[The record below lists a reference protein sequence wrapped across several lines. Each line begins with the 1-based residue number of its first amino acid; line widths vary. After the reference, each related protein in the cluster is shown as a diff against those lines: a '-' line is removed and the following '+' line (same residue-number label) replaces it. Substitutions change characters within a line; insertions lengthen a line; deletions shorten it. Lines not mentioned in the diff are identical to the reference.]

1 MKLTNFLIVATLLSG
16 SFACKKANTN
26 NAENTVVVT
35 DSTTTANISTNQA
48 SKSIDIKSFFEQQT
62 KKTFPSA
69 NIKENDN
76 FHLTFEQND
85 ATSKTKGDITQW
97 KSDKGDVFVVFSY
110 TISKGKA
117 DLSSKNL
124 KFYDAQG
131 NDLTTNALDWKKIDA
146 EFKKALVEVPKR
158 GFVDTQDFMVDMPMI
173 DSDRKVL
180 SLQLTNGKEIAKGE
194 NPSSVV
200 FIEFEWLASESKF
213 VEAAPMP
220 EGIN

>member
-1 MKLTNFLIVATLLSG
+1 MKLINLLIISIFLSG
-16 SFACKKANTN
+16 GFACKKASTN
-26 NAENTVVVT
+26 NAENSVVVT
-35 DSTTTANISTNQA
+35 DSTTTANTSTSQV
-48 SKSIDIKSFFEQQT
+48 SKSIDIKSFFEQQI
-62 KKTFPSA
+62 KKTFA
-69 NIKENDN
+69 MATIKENDN

-85 ATSKTKGDITQW
+85 AISKTKGDITQW
-97 KSDKGDVFVVFSY
+97 KSEKGDVFVLFSY

-117 DLSSKNL
+117 DLSIKNL

-131 NDLTTNALDWKKIDA
+131 NDLTANALDWKKIDT

-173 DSDRKVL
+173 NFDRKVL

-200 FIEFEWLASESKF
+200 FIEFEWIASENKF
-213 VEAAPMP
+213 VEATPLP